1 MSGEGLL
8 AASGRP
14 QLADPMTVQS
24 VGEIIAR
31 TLGRRWPAQRAD
43 IDYEDPRLELRA
55 DLRADDIDMVAIAVD
70 MEEAFGIDLPDPLL
84 DRISTIGDLH
94 CVAIGR
100 DF

>member
-8 AASGRP
+8 ASSGRP
-14 QLADPMTVQS
+14 QLADPITVQR

-31 TLGRRWPAQRAD
+31 TLGRRSNGRVD
-43 IDYEDPRLELRA
+43 VDYADPRLELRA
-55 DLRADDIDMVAIAVD
+55 DLHADDIDMVAIAVD
-70 MEEAFGIDLPDPLL
+70 MEEGFGIDLPDPLL
-84 DRISTIGDLH
+84 DRVSTIGDLH